1 MEPIRSGLRNIMRDL
16 MRAQPAEEAVILAWP
31 IVCGKDV
38 AARTNP
44 TAFVEGSLTVEVA
57 DAAWRTQLISLAPR
71 YVAAF
76 AELLG
81 PMVKEV
87 RFKQSAISSQQ
98 SARSEGQRG
107 SG

>member
-1 MEPIRSGLRNIMRDL
+1 MEPIRTGLRSIMRDL
-16 MRAQPAEEAVILAWP
+16 MRSQPPEEAVILAWP

-44 TAFVEGSLTVEVA
+44 TTFTEGSLTVEVA

-87 RFKQSAISSQQ
+87 KFRAVSTQQ
-98 SARSEGQRG
+98 SALSQK
-107 SG
+107 